1 MINVNTT
8 GQGFQLPFRSCWK
21 EFVRYTPCTAIGVA
35 HAAGMGVYVV
45 KADNMIGMPTHD
57 INGNASRAR
66 ALASGCQTCLL
77 VHALSCHEGA
87 PDLAVTH
94 LR

>member
-1 MINVNTT
+1 M
-8 GQGFQLPFRSCWK
+8 
-21 EFVRYTPCTAIGVA
+21 RYTPCTAIAVA

-57 INGNASRAR
+57 INVNASRAR